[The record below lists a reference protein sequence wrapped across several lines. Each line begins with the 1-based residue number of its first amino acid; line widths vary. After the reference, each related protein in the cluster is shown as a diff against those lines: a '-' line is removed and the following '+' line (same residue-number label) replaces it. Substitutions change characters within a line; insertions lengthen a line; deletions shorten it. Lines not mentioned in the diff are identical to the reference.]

1 MLEVFMVLTV
11 LNTAL
16 AAAALTAAVGWRERR
31 HEVTPYRDG
40 EEQETEEKP
49 FRLSDKRMQEGI
61 SNLLGYEV
69 GGKRGDEE

>member
-1 MLEVFMVLTV
+1 MLEVLMVLTV

-16 AAAALTAAVGWRERR
+16 AAAALTAGLKERR
-31 HEVTPYRDG
+31 HEVMPPYRG
-40 EEQETEEKP
+40 EGEQEREGKP
-49 FRLSDKRMQEGI
+49 FRLSDKKMQEGI